1 MKVLSLA
8 LRMLLR
14 EWRSGELGVLLLALT
29 VAVAALTGV
38 GFLVGRISA
47 AVALQASSVLAAD
60 LRLVSPQPLD
70 VRYFTEG
77 ERRGLRTARSTA
89 LLSVVFNGDASQLTN
104 IAAVTDNYPLRGRLL
119 VGAEPFAPGA
129 PARGI
134 PAPGEVWPD
143 SRLLAAVGG
152 KVGGQLSIGAATLR
166 VTRVLIAKP
175 DQGGTF
181 AELAPSLLM
190 NAGDLPATR
199 LIEPG
204 SRVSYSAL
212 FAGERA
218 SVDSFKTWLTAAKRH
233 GERVRDITD
242 ASPQVRNAVERAGR
256 FLTLASLVSVL
267 LCAIAVA
274 MASRRYV
281 HRHLDTV
288 ALLKTLGATR
298 NFTLAVS
305 LLQLLVIALAAALVG
320 AALGFVAQEWLL
332 QAIKGLLAVTDL
344 PPAGITPI
352 AIGFAAAIAVLAG
365 FALPPLLQLSRVPA
379 LRVLR
384 RDVGPPPL
392 LVVLAFGPACA
403 VVLALIYWVVRDVRL
418 LCYFTAGLAVFVV
431 LLALAGF
438 VLVHLAGRLRG
449 RVGVAWRYGVAN
461 LSRRR
466 AESVVQ
472 LVAFGAG
479 IMVLLLLGIIRDD
492 LNGDW
497 RRTLPAD
504 LPNYFFVN
512 IPPAE
517 RDNFIRFV
525 EAQGARTTRVLPMI
539 RGRLTLI
546 NGVAV
551 EGARPGRKGERG
563 GERGRSGED
572 NFATREQNL
581 TWTSEL
587 GPDNRIVAGH
597 WWTPADAGKPL
608 VSLATEFQ
616 DSLGVKI
623 GDRLTFDIAGETL
636 EVTVASIRKV
646 RWDSFRPNFF
656 IVFPPGVLEGAAGTY
671 MTSAYVNP
679 GAAHSLAQLARRF
692 PSVSIFDI
700 QELLLQVRAVLDKAA
715 LAVQS
720 VFVFTLFAG
729 LTVLLAAVQSSR
741 DERRYESAM
750 LRTLGAS
757 RATVVQ
763 GVLAEFATLGS
774 LSGLI
779 AASGASI
786 AAYFLTTQWL
796 ELHYTFAP
804 SVWAIGIC
812 GGTLLVALGG
822 WLATR
827 AVVNQPP
834 LTTLRA

>member
-1 MKVLSLA
+1 MRVVSLA
-8 LRMLLR
+8 LRTLLR
-14 EWRSGELGVLLLALT
+14 ELRSGELGVLFLALC
-29 VAVAALTGV
+29 VAVASLTGV
-38 GFLVGRISA
+38 GFLVSRISA

-60 LRLVSPQPLD
+60 LRLGSPQPLD
-70 VRYFTEG
+70 ERYFSEAA
-77 ERRGLRTARSTA
+77 RRGLRSARSTA

-104 IAAVTDNYPLRGRLL
+104 VAAVTAGYPLRGRLL
-119 VGAEPFAPGA
+119 VAGEAFAPGEA
-129 PARGI
+129 ARGI

-152 KVGGQLSIGAATLR
+152 RVGGQLSIGAASLQ
-166 VTRVLIAKP
+166 VTRVLIARP

-190 NAGDLPATR
+190 NAADLPATR

-204 SRVSYSAL
+204 SRVSYGAL

-218 SVDSFKTWLTAAKRH
+218 SVEDFKAWLTAAKGH
-233 GERVRDITD
+233 GERLRDITD
-242 ASPQVRNAVERAGR
+242 ASPQVRNAVDRAGR

-274 MASRRYV
+274 MAARRYV

-298 NFTLAVS
+298 NFTLALS
-305 LLQLLVIALAAALVG
+305 LLQLLVIALAAAVAG
-320 AALGFVAQEWLL
+320 ALLGFVAQEWLL
-332 QAIKGLLAVTDL
+332 QAIKGLLAVGEL
-344 PPAGITPI
+344 PAASLVPV

-384 RDVGPPPL
+384 RDVGPPPPFVL
-392 LVVLAFGPACA
+392 LAFGPAIV
-403 VVLALIYWVVRDVRL
+403 VVLALIYWVVRDL
-418 LCYFTAGLAVFVV
+418 KLFAYFTAGLAVLVA
-431 LLALAGF
+431 LLAVTGLA
-438 VLVHLAGRLRG
+438 LVYLAGRLRG
-449 RVGVAWRYGVAN
+449 RVGVAWRFGVAN

-492 LNGDW
+492 LNSDW
-497 RRTLPAD
+497 RHTLPAD

-517 RDNFIRFV
+517 RDNFIHFV
-525 EAQGARTTRVLPMI
+525 AAQGARTTRVLPMI
-539 RGRLTLI
+539 RGRLTRI
-546 NGVAV
+546 NGHAV
-551 EGARPGRKGERG
+551 ESARAGAARERG
-563 GERGRSGED
+563 GEES
-572 NFATREQNL
+572 FATREQNL
-581 TWTSEL
+581 TWSSEL
-587 GPDNRIVAGH
+587 APDNRIVAGR
-597 WWTPADAGKPL
+597 WWTAADAGKPL

-616 DSLGVKI
+616 DSLGVKV
-623 GDRLTFDIAGETL
+623 GDQLTFDIAGETL
-636 EVTVASIRKV
+636 ETTVASIRKV
-646 RWDSFRPNFF
+646 KWDSFQPNFF
-656 IVFPPGVLEGAAGTY
+656 IMFPPGVLEGAAGTY
-671 MTSAYVNP
+671 MTSAYVTA

-700 QELLLQVRAVLDKAA
+700 QELLLQVRSVLDKAA

-720 VFVFTLFAG
+720 VFAFTLFAG

-763 GVLAEFATLGS
+763 GVLAEFITLGS

-786 AAYFLTTQWL
+786 AAYFLTTRWL
-796 ELHYTFAP
+796 ELHYTFKP
-804 SVWAIGIC
+804 SIWAIGIC
-812 GGTLLVALGG
+812 GGAVLVATGG

-827 AVVNQPP
+827 NVVNQPP